1 MKQVLIAFMVS
12 VLSINVT
19 AADLCLDS
27 YQNQPRGLFLKNTVA
42 DNVYFVVGDTPYLVS
57 PDVHMGENRELN
69 KMIEFRMN
77 QLRELGYKVHFVKK
91 IEVADLV
98 LISSDPSTLAI
109 FHFGHGL
116 YYQGRGP
123 FISAFSNGKESLVT
137 EGTVDHEKNNLPMTY
152 VAGKNLELF
161 YTAACHGGRCEAGL
175 RNWFAFPQS
184 MQYVAPARGG
194 EIKSDSLALSL
205 ADNTPVD
212 YWIRGLKD
220 ISKRPPTS
228 TLSLYESKKNL
239 EQNEKDIKISEK
251 KNQYAQHLSNIEA
264 FLKGNENRSENR
276 ARLAQFLNEQYSDGR
291 RHLFTMESYDFFKKY
306 VDRLFDDKMSLDDL
320 HEVTRHLTNSY
331 EKYALFQNSIA
342 KISNQKDYIQIVIFL
357 LKQHSPRDKNLPTFI
372 SETFRSLNF
381 KSILEV
387 HMKVRDNLYAGNNLP
402 RSALQPIFK
411 LANLVHNQNDKE
423 SFLLVLELSKTATL
437 NEERSR
443 YESLIAAMIST
454 NPELKKIHRLHKLKT
469 LLRLQ

>member
-57 PDVHMGENRELN
+57 PDVH
-69 KMIEFRMN
+69 
-77 QLRELGYKVHFVKK
+77 
-91 IEVADLV
+91 
-98 LISSDPSTLAI
+98 
-109 FHFGHGL
+109 
-116 YYQGRGP
+116 
-123 FISAFSNGKESLVT
+123 
-137 EGTVDHEKNNLPMTY
+137 
-152 VAGKNLELF
+152 ELF

-264 FLKGNENRSENR
+264 LLKGNENRSENR

-306 VDRLFDDKMSLDDL
+306 VDRLFDDKMSLEDL

-342 KISNQKDYIQIVIFL
+342 KISNQ
-357 LKQHSPRDKNLPTFI
+357 
-372 SETFRSLNF
+372 
-381 KSILEV
+381 
-387 HMKVRDNLYAGNNLP
+387 
-402 RSALQPIFK
+402 
-411 LANLVHNQNDKE
+411 ND
-423 SFLLVLELSKTATL
+423 
-437 NEERSR
+437 
-443 YESLIAAMIST
+443 
-454 NPELKKIHRLHKLKT
+454 
-469 LLRLQ
+469 